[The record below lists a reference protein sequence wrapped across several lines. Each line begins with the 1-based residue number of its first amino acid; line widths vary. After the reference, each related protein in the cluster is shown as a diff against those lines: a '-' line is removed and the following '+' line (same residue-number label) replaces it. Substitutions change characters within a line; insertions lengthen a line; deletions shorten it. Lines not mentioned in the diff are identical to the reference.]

1 MTEITYAVFRPDY
14 LQGTA
19 SCKNESTANLGKEG
33 KAGLPLSEYQGWKGF
48 WLLIMVRESGGD
60 ENSLTLCDCC
70 WQKERDWEGNQ
81 SACFIVCLYTLTKHS
96 HLKHT

>member
-1 MTEITYAVFRPDY
+1 MTEITYPVFRPDY

-48 WLLIMVRESGGD
+48 WLLIMVRESGED
-60 ENSLTLCDCC
+60 DNSLTLCDCC
-70 WQKERDWEGNQ
+70 WQEGEGLGRKSKCLLYCLSLHINQ
-81 SACFIVCLYTLTKHS
+81 TQPT
-96 HLKHT
+96 